1 MEYRSDIDGLRALA
15 VIAVVLFHLGYFS
28 NGYLG
33 VDVFF
38 VISGYLITGII
49 YRQSVIQQNFSLLN
63 FYERRIRRIIP
74 LVLFTTLVAFIAGLF
89 FMLPD
94 DLENLS
100 QAVFASNFS
109 ANNILMYIT
118 SSDYWAVQND
128 FKPLMHTWSLGVEEQ
143 FYLLYPLLF
152 FFFNGSRIKYLFPS
166 IIILTVLSFLAFAFQ
181 ASDSAKFYFIQYRF
195 FELSFGGIAAIYF
208 NQTNSN
214 YKNNKSYLIL
224 FLLIIILFYMLF
236 FLVDLNNDIKILIV
250 TIVTTGILVLGGV
263 YFKTNK
269 IYKGLFSNTI
279 VSFIG
284 KISFSI
290 YMWHQLVFAFYRYLF
305 GEEMNIFNTIILLVI
320 ILLLSVSSYFLIENT
335 FRDKKRWKTKSV
347 FILLASLFILISSS
361 SFYVYSLGGAIRDVP
376 ELNIK
381 FNPIPNT
388 SNLFSAS
395 NGINIRY
402 NEKVRNLDMSFSEST
417 KQKIL
422 VVGESFGRDFVNVL
436 LESDFSDKIEIR
448 YFDVDRILKDSTF
461 KTRAEN
467 ANLIFFTNGF
477 VKSYIKEIENY
488 YNIQLYDKL
497 QIIGIKDFGQ
507 SNGEHY
513 FNIRNSSIDL
523 ISYHVDM
530 KKGVT
535 QENNR
540 LKIMWGNKYID
551 LIGLISDSS
560 GKVLVFTPEG
570 KFISQ
575 DTIHFTKDGAVF
587 FSNLLNKRLKKLFK
601 LL

>member
-1 MEYRSDIDGLRALA
+1 MVYRDDIDGLRALA
-15 VIAVVLFHLGYFS
+15 VISVVLFHLGYIS

-49 YRQSVIQQNFSLLN
+49 YRQSVSKSFSLLN

-74 LVLFTTLVAFIAGLF
+74 LVLVTSLVAFVMGVFL
-89 FMLPD
+89 MLPD

-118 SSDYWAVQND
+118 SSDYWAVKND
-128 FKPLMHTWSLGVEEQ
+128 FKPLMHTWSLGIEEQ

-152 FFFNGSRIKYLFPS
+152 FFLNGKRIKYLLPS
-166 IIILTVLSFLAFAFQ
+166 IIFLTVLSFLAFVFQ
-181 ASDSAKFYFIQYRF
+181 TSESAKFYFIQYRF

-208 NQTNSN
+208 NQTISN
-214 YKNNKSYLIL
+214 HKNNSLIL
-224 FLLIIILFYMLF
+224 FLLIISLFCILFF
-236 FLVDLNNDIKILIV
+236 PVELNNDIKILIV
-250 TIVTTGILVLGGV
+250 TLITTGILVLGGL

-269 IYKGLFSNTI
+269 IYKRLFSNTI
-279 VSFIG
+279 VAFIG

-290 YMWHQLVFAFYRYLF
+290 YMWHQIVFAFYRYLF
-305 GEEMNIFNTIILLVI
+305 GEEMSISITCLLLLIIFI
-320 ILLLSVSSYFLIENT
+320 LSVSSYFLIENT
-335 FRDKKRWKTKSV
+335 FRDRKRWKTKNV
-347 FILLASLFILISSS
+347 LIFIASFFVLITST
-361 SFYVYSLGGAIRDVP
+361 SFYVYSLGGVVRDTP

-381 FNPIPNT
+381 FNPVPDT
-388 SNLFSAS
+388 SNLFLST
-395 NGINIRY
+395 NGLNIRY
-402 NEKVRNLDMSFSEST
+402 NESVRNLDMSFSEST

-422 VVGESFGRDFVNVL
+422 VVGNSFGRDFVNVL
-436 LESDFSDKIEIR
+436 LESDFENDIEIR
-448 YFDVDRILKDSTF
+448 YFDGGRVFNDSSF
-461 KTRAEN
+461 KIRVEN
-467 ANLIFFTNGF
+467 ANLIFFANG
-477 VKSYIKEIENY
+477 VQKSYIKKIESH
-488 YNIQLYDKL
+488 YNVRIFDKL
-497 QIIGIKDFGQ
+497 QIVGIKDFGY

-523 ISYHVDM
+523 ISYRGKM
-530 KKGVT
+530 KKGVF
-535 QENNR
+535 QDNND
-540 LKIMWGNKYID
+540 LKIMWGEKYLD

-575 DTIHFTKDGAVF
+575 DTVHFTKDGAVF
-587 FSNLLNKRLKKLFK
+587 FSSLLSAKLKRLIKP
-601 LL
+601 

>member
-1 MEYRSDIDGLRALA
+1 MIYRDDIDGLRALA
-15 VIAVVLFHLGYFS
+15 VISVVLFHLGYVA

-49 YRQSVIQQNFSLLN
+49 YRQSLNKKFSLLN

-74 LVLFTTLVAFIAGLF
+74 LVLFTSLIAFLLGIL

-118 SSDYWAVQND
+118 SSDYWAVKND
-128 FKPLMHTWSLGVEEQ
+128 FKPLMHTWSLGIEEQ

-152 FFFNGSRIKYLFPS
+152 FFLKGDKIKYLFPS
-166 IIILTVLSFLAFAFQ
+166 IIFLTLLSLLAFTIQ
-181 ASDSAKFYFIQYRF
+181 ESDSVKFYFIQYRF
-195 FELSFGGIAAIYF
+195 FELSAGGMAAIYF
-208 NQTNSN
+208 STKKVN
-214 YKNNKSYLIL
+214 YKNIKNRNLLFILIVLLFFSL
-224 FLLIIILFYMLF
+224 FLPIKLS
-236 FLVDLNNDIKILIV
+236 NDIKILFV
-250 TIVTTGILVLGGV
+250 TILTTGILVLGGV

-269 IYKGLFSNTI
+269 IYRWLFSNTI

-290 YMWHQLVFAFYRYLF
+290 YMWHQIVFAFYRYLF
-305 GEEMNIFNTIILLVI
+305 GEEMSISITGLLLLIIF
-320 ILLLSVSSYFLIENT
+320 LLSVSSYFLIENT
-335 FRDKKRWKTKSV
+335 FRDRKRWKTKNV
-347 FILLASLFILISSS
+347 LIFIASFFVLITST
-361 SFYVYSLGGAIRDVP
+361 SFYVYSLGGVVRDTP

-381 FNPIPNT
+381 FNPVPDT
-388 SNLFSAS
+388 SNLFSS
-395 NGINIRY
+395 TNGPNIRY
-402 NEKVRNLDMSFSEST
+402 NESVRNLDMSFSEST

-422 VVGESFGRDFVNVL
+422 VVGNSFGRDFVNVL
-436 LESDFSDKIEIR
+436 LESDFENDIEIR
-448 YFDVDRILKDSTF
+448 YFDGGRVFNDSSF
-461 KTRAEN
+461 KIRVEN
-467 ANLIFFTNGF
+467 ANLIFFANG
-477 VKSYIKEIENY
+477 VQKSYIKKIESH
-488 YNIQLYDKL
+488 YNVRIFDKL
-497 QIIGIKDFGQ
+497 QIVGIKDFGY

-523 ISYHVDM
+523 ISYRSKM
-530 KKGVT
+530 KKGVF
-535 QENNR
+535 QDNND
-540 LKIMWGNKYID
+540 LKIMWGEKYLD

-575 DTIHFTKDGAVF
+575 DTVHFTKDGAVF
-587 FSNLLNKRLKKLFK
+587 FSSLISAKLKRLIKP
-601 LL
+601 